1 MSLGGRAWDVLSK
14 RDNLIHIFLGCSFV
28 ALCIRSVGQQNDI
41 ESLQAEKEQL
51 QKTNKAMKKAIWDWK
66 QQLFQEASQDATAYP
81 VPLSR
86 LKAIYGDTVSQQG
99 THSDEMPFLVLS
111 HVFFEFA
118 FNLISMQATLSF
130 VLLGIRFVV
139 SYVVLLLA
147 VSCSFLYLL
156 E

>member
-1 MSLGGRAWDVLSK
+1 MSLGGRAWDIFSK
-14 RDNLIHIFLGCSFV
+14 RDNLIHILLGCSFV

-66 QQLFQEASQDATAYP
+66 QQLFQEASADVTAYP

-99 THSDEMPFLVLS
+99 THSDEMPLSSSWSCVFL
-111 HVFFEFA
+111 
-118 FNLISMQATLSF
+118 NLQLI
-130 VLLGIRFVV
+130 
-139 SYVVLLLA
+139 
-147 VSCSFLYLL
+147 
-156 E
+156 